1 MDQPKEVI
9 LEFEAGSP
17 VRPWNSAQRILF
29 RLAFVYFLLYIFPFP
44 FNRFEFFNFL
54 SSRYAIGE
62 AAVVTWAGRHVVGI
76 EKPVVQKFNGSGD
89 TTFDFVH
96 NFCILVVAAV
106 IALIWSALGTR
117 KTRYP
122 FLHDLLRIYIR
133 FFLGITLI
141 GYGMD
146 KVFPLQFPAPS
157 PGRLMSTYGDSSPM
171 GLLWTFMGF
180 STAYE
185 VFAGAIET
193 LAGLLLLFRRT
204 TTLGSL
210 LSVCVLTNIVMLNFC
225 FDVPVKL
232 FSSNLLLMAVFLLM
246 PELRRLLNFLV
257 LNRPT
262 TTATL
267 LPIPGPRWTRV
278 LRVVFGLAFAG
289 YFTWSTCHEIAANWH
304 VRSAGPKPP
313 LYGLWDVESFTLD
326 GKDVPPLT
334 TNAKRWRRVYF
345 NEWGGLGVRLMDDS
359 RLGFITESDA
369 AAHKITISAREDP
382 NTKHALNYSQ
392 QDAGRASIEGK
403 LLNETIIVGLRK
415 IDTPSSLLMDRG
427 FHWINEFP
435 FNR

>member
-44 FNRFEFFNFL
+44 FKRFEFLNFL

-232 FSSNLLLMAVFLLM
+232 LSSNLLLMAVFLLM

-278 LRVVFGLAFAG
+278 LRVVFGLALGG
-289 YFTWSTCHEIAANWH
+289 YCSYSICHSIVQDW
-304 VRSAGPKPP
+304 RSRATQPGSS
-313 LYGLWDVESFTLD
+313 LRGFYDIESFTQD
-326 GKDVPPLT
+326 GKEVPPLT
-334 TNAKRWRRVYF
+334 TNAKRWRSALV
-345 NEWGGLGVRLMDDS
+345 NEWGYLSVRLMDDT
-359 RLGFITESDA
+359 RQGAKLDGE
-369 AAHKITISAREDP
+369 AHTATFLARENP
-382 NTKHALNYSQ
+382 NAKEVLALAQ
-392 QDAGRASIEGK
+392 QDDGHISIQGK
-403 LLNETIIVGLRK
+403 LSGDSIRVSLRK
-415 IDTPSSLLMDRG
+415 IKTPSSLLMDRG